1 MWKYVIARSF
11 VPTIWPIQEGSD
23 LIQKEVI
30 ILEEVGFSFDYS
42 CAWSLFGSQ
51 LSSSSISHVLVM
63 NVHSIMQLIDV
74 NCWPT
79 THGGKK
85 VRQPFVLKITQ
96 QHTNNWEVGI
106 LLTQCIIFLVVDVP
120 SLGYGRIYNILLD
133 DKGYDVIIGN
143 YRRCSCVY
151 FVTMLASYLGGR
163 GVYVQ
168 CTCVSHLI
176 DDYVLWAHG
185 GVPSSLHMKLGW
197 SSSFVETLWS
207 FWILVII
214 HHNLIQAFL

>member
-1 MWKYVIARSF
+1 
-11 VPTIWPIQEGSD
+11 
-23 LIQKEVI
+23 
-30 ILEEVGFSFDYS
+30 
-42 CAWSLFGSQ
+42 
-51 LSSSSISHVLVM
+51 M
-63 NVHSIMQLIDV
+63 NVHSIMRLIDT

-85 VRQPFVLKITQ
+85 VRRPFVLKITQ

-168 CTCVSHLI
+168 
-176 DDYVLWAHG
+176 
-185 GVPSSLHMKLGW
+185 
-197 SSSFVETLWS
+197 
-207 FWILVII
+207 
-214 HHNLIQAFL
+214 